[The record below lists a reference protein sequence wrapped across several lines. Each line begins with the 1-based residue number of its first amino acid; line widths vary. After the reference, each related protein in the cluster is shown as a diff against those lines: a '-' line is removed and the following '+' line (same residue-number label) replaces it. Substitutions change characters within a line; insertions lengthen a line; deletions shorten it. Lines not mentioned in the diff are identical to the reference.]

1 VAKSDFAVTGQ
12 LNIGLKRE
20 RGNTDEDKYHV
31 DSESILRWPD
41 DRILIAFDGEFE
53 QIQGDDTKQ
62 ELDLVGT
69 YDHFLDEKRSVFG
82 LLAFEHDRFADLDL
96 RKTIATGFAYQI
108 FEDARTNLSIK
119 AGPGYVWEDF
129 SKDLGKDNFVGIWAL
144 RLTHILDRK

>member
-1 VAKSDFAVTGQ
+1 MAKSDFAVTGQ

-69 YDHFLDEKRSVFG
+69 YDHFLDEKGVYLVYWHSNTTG
-82 LLAFEHDRFADLDL
+82 LPIS
-96 RKTIATGFAYQI
+96 T
-108 FEDARTNLSIK
+108 
-119 AGPGYVWEDF
+119 
-129 SKDLGKDNFVGIWAL
+129 
-144 RLTHILDRK
+144 